1 MADKSGVVAWDFS
14 FESLDGKQLPL
25 AAFKGK
31 ALLVVNTAS
40 KCGFTPQYKDLE
52 ELHRKY
58 RDKGLVVIGVP
69 CNDFGGQEPG
79 NAGEIKTFCD
89 TVYGVTFPLTS
100 KTHVTGRDA
109 HPFYIWAREQVGL
122 LGTPKWNFHKYLIG
136 PDGKLANWFSSPTSP
151 SQQRFAN
158 AIDKEVERVLPAK
171 AS

>member
-1 MADKSGVVAWDFS
+1 MPETRSAWDFS
-14 FESLDGKQLPL
+14 FESLDGKPLPL

-31 ALLVVNTAS
+31 AVLVVNTAS

-52 ELHRKY
+52 EIHKRY
-58 RDKGLVVIGVP
+58 RAKGLVVIGVP

-79 NAGEIKTFCD
+79 GAGEIKTFCD
-89 TVYGVTFPLTS
+89 TVYGITFPLTA

-122 LGTPKWNFHKYLIG
+122 LGTPKWNFHKYLIS
-136 PDGKLANWFSSPTSP
+136 PDGKLAKWFSSPTSP
-151 SQQRFAN
+151 AAQRFATALDRELEN
-158 AIDKEVERVLPAK
+158 VLPE